1 MFLLS
6 LFVWGYHIYIYI
18 FCAYTSTHHRVSKE
32 HCSAE
37 HLVRQIY
44 GAISQQNITDI
55 TVIIQQIIQP
65 FNPTNFL
72 SGGDGHFCN
81 PTLGHLEFA
90 GSSTFYMFIQVYIYI
105 LKFEHSSLFIKTRVY
120 ADLLLAISRRVMS
133 YLKRMIGKAGNIAG
147 VVATGRRSP

>member
-1 MFLLS
+1 MCSCS
-6 LFVWGYHIYIYI
+6 LFLFGGTTYIYIYI

-105 LKFEHSSLFIKTRVY
+105 YWNLNIHLYLLRLVY
-120 ADLLLAISRRVMS
+120 MLIYCLQ
-133 YLKRMIGKAGNIAG
+133 YLDVLCPI
-147 VVATGRRSP
+147 